1 MEKQKINFSYKKL
14 VSKFHFRGDIMGN
27 ADLLWRSS
35 LWFFLFALIAIIT
48 VGYLTYEWAV
58 SADEPHVAVKTERPT
73 LSLTE
78 LESVIG
84 LYQKKQSNFTK
95 LLGTPP
101 KAPAYQRSV
110 GVPVPSSAIPE
121 SPKTAQPDTA
131 LPAAGGPQG

>member
-1 MEKQKINFSYKKL
+1 MEKQKINFSYKQL
-14 VSKFHFRGDIMGN
+14 VSKFRFRGDIMGN

-48 VGYLTYEWAV
+48 LGYLTYEWAV
-58 SADEPHVAVKTERPT
+58 SADESHVPAKTERPT

-95 LLGTPP
+95 LLSVPP
-101 KAPAYQRSV
+101 KAPAYQRSG
-110 GVPVPSSAIPE
+110 GVPVPASAIPE
-121 SPKTAQPDTA
+121 SPETAQPDIA
-131 LPAAGGPQG
+131 PPAATGPQG